1 MDCGLKCKTFQGL
14 LNKKCSE
21 PFSSNLGAWFWI
33 LRLRSLRG
41 ENGRRAGRSY
51 AFSRRRAI
59 EAALELAVARGF
71 RENKHETPNKK
82 YRCEEEGEA
91 SSPTVF
97 FRPVMAQR
105 GATMRGGGIN
115 PRRDPNTRKTMVK
128 ARISW
133 LGYERGS
140 TDRS

>member
-1 MDCGLKCKTFQGL
+1 MP
-14 LNKKCSE
+14 CS
-21 PFSSNLGAWFWI
+21 PMRWC
-33 LRLRSLRG
+33 
-41 ENGRRAGRSY
+41 
-51 AFSRRRAI
+51 AI

-91 SSPTVF
+91 SPPTVS
-97 FRPVMAQR
+97 FRPEMARR
-105 GATMRGGGIN
+105 GAPMRGGGIN
-115 PRRDPNTRKTMVK
+115 PRRDPNTRKTMVR

-140 TDRS
+140 TELIGGIYRDREDQIPSKSGLAVTGVESGSAAC